1 MCGIAGYVSK
11 DNRGFYLQAMVEKLG
26 HRGPDMQNILT
37 NSTSSFIGLGHTRLS
52 IQDLSNAGNQPMQ
65 SSNARYVISY
75 NGEIYNFQDI
85 KDKLDN
91 KFSISWK
98 GHSDTEVLLNA
109 ILFFGLHETLKMIK
123 GMFAFALLDKKEN
136 TLILARDPFGEKPLY
151 FAHQKNTL
159 IFASELK
166 ALKVNLDFEFNLCHD
181 SLSLF
186 LRYNSIPAPH
196 TPYSR
201 VSKLEPGNI
210 LLYDIENSKIISNK
224 KYIDLISIFNQSQE
238 SVFDGS
244 YADALKATEK
254 LLTQS
259 VIGQLS
265 SDVPLGCFL
274 SGGIDSSMIAALM
287 QENSEQN
294 IDTFSIG
301 FDHKEYDESAHARII
316 ANHLQTNHHELIVSP
331 ADSLDMIPRLH
342 QIYDEPFADSSQ
354 IPTLLLSQ
362 FTSKHVS
369 VALSGD
375 GADELFGG
383 YNRYLIASKYWTLLS
398 NIPRPLRVAFKKIL
412 SYLGP
417 AQLKALALI
426 LRESNHKDL
435 MLKLEK
441 FLKIIDAKNIESYHL
456 ELCSQISA
464 PEQFLAKGSNNA
476 ADFFSLHDQLDF
488 SNPIMRMMAVDT
500 MHYLPTDILTKV
512 DRAAMNYSLETRIP
526 FLDLDLFKFV
536 SSLPMEYKV
545 SKNTKY
551 ILREL
556 AYTKIPKNILDKPKM
571 GFGVPIKDW
580 LRGELSD
587 WANDLLSSSSLSKT
601 GILKK
606 NSIDNLWQQHVQL
619 KSDNSHQLW
628 NILMLQSW
636 LLEHANES

>member
-11 DNRGFYLQAMVEKLG
+11 DNRGFYLQAMVDSLG

-37 NSTSSFIGLGHTRLS
+37 NSTSCFIGLGHTRLS
-52 IQDLSNAGNQPMQ
+52 IQDLSNAGTQPMQ

-85 KDKLDN
+85 KDKLNN
-91 KFSISWK
+91 KFSISWN

-123 GMFAFALLDKKEN
+123 GMFAFALLDKQEN

-166 ALKVNLDFEFNLCHD
+166 ALKVNVDFEFNLCHD

-196 TPYSR
+196 TPYSQ

-244 YADALKATEK
+244 YGDALKVTEK

-287 QENSEQN
+287 QENSGQN

-301 FDHKEYDESAHARII
+301 FDHIEFDESVHARTI

-331 ADSLDMIPRLH
+331 ADSLEMIPKLH

-383 YNRYLIASKYWTLLS
+383 YNRYLIASKYWKLLS
-398 NIPRPLRVAFKKIL
+398 TIPRSLRVVFKKIL

-435 MLKLEK
+435 TLKLEK

-456 ELCSQISA
+456 ELCSQISF
-464 PEQFLAKGSNNA
+464 PERFLVEGSNNA
-476 ADFFSLHDQLDF
+476 SDFFSLHDQLDF

-526 FLDLDLFKFV
+526 FLDLELFKFV

-556 AYTKIPKNILDKPKM
+556 AYTKIPKNMLDKPKM

-580 LRGELSD
+580 LRDELSD
-587 WANDLLSSSSLSKT
+587 WANDLLSSSSLAKT

-606 NSIDNLWQQHVQL
+606 NSIDNLWQEHVQL

-628 NILMLQSW
+628 NVLMLQSW